1 MFLPPMSKLKIYLYS
16 TQDFRNQDGGGN
28 SSSTTYQGLKAA
40 GHDILFYKSVS
51 GLEQAI
57 CVAKPDLLL
66 HHNLKDLEPVSAIA
80 ERYNVPMIVTVN
92 NLITCNTGVHIK
104 YDSKFGTPCR
114 KCSFCAGLYCQLAEK
129 YIRPWNEKLRALALY
144 PFRWHNQKKR
154 IQILNHAAGIIAIS
168 PTLKQLLESGGVT
181 NKIFVC
187 PQPISADLGKKPK
200 GLYKSDKLII
210 FYQGAGEPFK
220 GIRVLLEAFIR
231 LNRKDA
237 ELLIA
242 GDVRPANKIP
252 MQQIQQKHRNIK
264 FLGELPY
271 PEMKKYYH
279 SADIFVFPSL
289 WLEAYG
295 RGWAEAACAGKSII
309 AFKGRGGPSDYL
321 RHMDTAYLA
330 DADMG
335 SLVDALNCL
344 LDDGKLRDKLGCNAK
359 TFAQKELV
367 ASKVISKLEAIYHS
381 VLK

>member
-1 MFLPPMSKLKIYLYS
+1 MSKLKIYLYS

-28 SSSTTYQGLKAA
+28 SSSTAYDGLRDA
-40 GHDILFYKSVS
+40 GHDISFYKSVS
-51 GLEQAI
+51 ELEHA
-57 CVAKPDLLL
+57 VSAGKPDLLL
-66 HHNLKDLEPVSAIA
+66 HHNLKDLEAVSAAA
-80 ERYNVPMIVTVN
+80 EMYGVPMVVTVN
-92 NLITCNTGVHIK
+92 NLITCNTGVHLK

-114 KCSFCAGLYCQLAEK
+114 KCSFCAGFYCQLTEK
-129 YIRPWNEKLRALALY
+129 YIRPWDEKLRALILY
-144 PFRWHNQKKR
+144 PFRWYNQKKKVH
-154 IQILNHAAGIIAIS
+154 ILNKAAGIIAIS
-168 PTLKQLLESGGVT
+168 PTLKQLLELGGVT

-200 GLYKSDKLII
+200 ELYQSDKSII

-220 GIRVLLEAFIR
+220 GIRVLLKAFVK

-252 MQQIQQKHRNIK
+252 MQQLQQKHKNIK

-271 PEMKKYYH
+271 AEMKKYYH

-295 RGWAEAACAGKSII
+295 RGWAEAACTGKPII
-309 AFKGRGGPSDYL
+309 AFKDRGGPSDYL

-330 DADMG
+330 DTDMD
-335 SLVDALNCL
+335 SLTGALNKL
-344 LDDGKLRDKLGCNAK
+344 LNDAKLRNKLGHNAK
-359 TFAQKELV
+359 AFAQKELI
-367 ASKVISKLEAIYHS
+367 SPKVILKLENIYGS